1 MKGFRLNETSLINLF
16 EYMSDKMD
24 AVFTIQK
31 EISKTSKTYYSIMK
45 IMDMYFWSVGME
57 LELEEKREEQLEKKR
72 IDD

>member
-31 EISKTSKTYYSIMK
+31 EISKTYYPIMK
-45 IMDMYFWSVGME
+45 IMDMYFWCVGKE